1 MIDEEVLWNVTRIG
15 AATTGCQ
22 NQALGDK
29 LGRSEIFRTKSPRN
43 SIGKGVCFLTK
54 KANLIKL
61 LLSVAYRFS
70 LLKSRPQLYRSYT
83 EFAALPRPRGV
94 LAVTCLVSLRCA
106 RPSDTRALSC
116 QHSTTPLWPVTG
128 THCCRRVLRNVIT
141 IASSAEPGT
150 WFGKCVLSHPT
161 SSCL

>member
-1 MIDEEVLWNVTRIG
+1 VIDEEVLWNVTRIG

-70 LLKSRPQLYRSYT
+70 LLKSRPSFTEVIPNLYR
-83 EFAALPRPRGV
+83 
-94 LAVTCLVSLRCA
+94 CLGDQQFW
-106 RPSDTRALSC
+106 PFALSIYGIR
-116 QHSTTPLWPVTG
+116 L
-128 THCCRRVLRNVIT
+128 
-141 IASSAEPGT
+141 
-150 WFGKCVLSHPT
+150 
-161 SSCL
+161 